1 MAKRFSN
8 LKIPV
13 GLPGSKPPPPVSKI
27 IFDKYDK
34 DHSGTISTSDL
45 KFLCEDMGHLCSD
58 SELEVAIK
66 LLDTSGDGQL
76 GYEEF
81 KKWWSNESRFN
92 NLQKSD
98 AELASLQE
106 AIQTFKHFDKDKGGK
121 LDKPEFKALYDHLT
135 SLGLKL
141 KSVDEAFSEIDND
154 SSGHVSF
161 NEFVDWSLKN
171 GISNLKI
178 E

>member
-1 MAKRFSN
+1 
-8 LKIPV
+8 LKAPIV
-13 GLPGSKPPPPVSKI
+13 LPGSKPPPPVSKL

-45 KFLCEDMGHLCSD
+45 KYLCEDMGHLFSD
-58 SELEVAIK
+58 TELEVAIK

-76 GYEEF
+76 SYDEF
-81 KKWWSNESRFN
+81 KKWWGSDSRFN
-92 NLQKSD
+92 NLQRSD

-106 AIQTFKHFDKDKGGK
+106 AIQTFKHFDADKEGK
-121 LDKPEFKALYDHLT
+121 LDKDEFKSLHNHLT
-135 SLGLKL
+135 SLGVHL
-141 KSVDEAFSEIDND
+141 KSVDDSFNEIDND

-171 GISNLKI
+171 GITNLKV